1 MGELRKFK
9 AEAFDIMQYFY
20 GSVHEPLIHSLIE
33 FSGHIDEMVLKKAV
47 SVSTDI
53 NPLIRCYFDI
63 NHKYPYWKEKDFKG
77 EDFVKVIA
85 CSSNEE
91 EQKIK
96 LLASK
101 IDALNGPQLKIYV
114 IRKQDSDILCIII
127 NHMLCD
133 GAGFKEYLY
142 ELSDLYTKCKK
153 NIEIPKRELASRS
166 INQLFKN
173 IKWHEK
179 LNILFSKSELS
190 KQKNEVRYSLEGAKG
205 NPLFITIDITSEEL
219 EIIKAYGKLN
229 GATVNDIIITAYVR
243 ALYRKTGNER
253 IVIPCP
259 IDLRKY
265 LSVEEEHGIC
275 NLTSN
280 YICDVIMDNNK
291 SFADTLMD
299 VSKQMKLQKSNNNC
313 LKPVILLECFFNVL
327 PFNLMK
333 KLFDKVFTIP
343 VVSYTNLGVI
353 DKKQLN
359 FDNIEISHI
368 YLTGAIK
375 HVPYF
380 QIAVSTYNGV
390 CTISSNLFGSENDK
404 KNIIYFLNE
413 MKKEL
418 KELNKSLY
426 KVESEKD

>member
-77 EDFVKVIA
+77 EDFVKIIA

-229 GATVNDIIITAYVR
+229 GATVN
-243 ALYRKTGNER
+243 E
-253 IVIPCP
+253 
-259 IDLRKY
+259 
-265 LSVEEEHGIC
+265 
-275 NLTSN
+275 
-280 YICDVIMDNNK
+280 
-291 SFADTLMD
+291 
-299 VSKQMKLQKSNNNC
+299 
-313 LKPVILLECFFNVL
+313 
-327 PFNLMK
+327 
-333 KLFDKVFTIP
+333 VFTIP